1 MKLTDG
7 CLVERKFSL
16 PPVLQ
21 PISSSG
27 FVRFPTRVQH
37 SLLVRL
43 QGILEVACYDYTN
56 RTMPDTIRRKEW
68 DCAEAVELNHWT
80 SEMQKLNKV
89 GGAGSD
95 NVAMD
100 ALLRSV
106 ANIRHTAVH
115 RRRVGASQ
123 IDKFFS
129 DALTLLVVLGD
140 EEGRVAVDAL
150 RHEATMSLAC
160 GQPSGVRGRATAYEK

>member
-1 MKLTDG
+1 
-7 CLVERKFSL
+7 
-16 PPVLQ
+16 
-21 PISSSG
+21 
-27 FVRFPTRVQH
+27 
-37 SLLVRL
+37 
-43 QGILEVACYDYTN
+43 
-56 RTMPDTIRRKEW
+56 MPDTIRRKEW

-80 SEMQKLNKV
+80 SEMQKVNKV
-89 GGAGSD
+89 GGVGSH

-150 RHEATMSLAC
+150 RQEATMSLAC
-160 GQPSGVRGRATAYEK
+160 GTTERREGPGNSLRKIVTQRAHLQVAEKLTGMAA